1 MPEFGIGSVAA
12 IVVIAY
18 LAGMAVKAT
27 GINNKWIPIICGAL
41 GGVLG
46 VLGMWIISDFPADD
60 YITSVAVGIVSGLSA
75 TGINQ
80 IGKQLTKE

>member
-27 GINNKWIPIICGAL
+27 GINNKWIPIICGTL
-41 GGVLG
+41 GGALG
-46 VLGMWIISDFPADD
+46 VLGMWIIPDFPAGD

>member
-27 GINNKWIPIICGAL
+27 GINNKWIPIICGTL
-41 GGVLG
+41 GGALG
-46 VLGMWIISDFPADD
+46 VLGMWIIPDFPAGD
-60 YITSVAVGIVSGLSA
+60 YITAVSVGIVSGLSA